1 MLWQFCAC
9 GGAPAQPTTAPLVA
23 AATSAAKATDAPATL
38 TPATPA
44 TKTSAA
50 TPTDAPKPAPTKEN
64 EIAQINF
71 SEMLKNVE
79 KVLKEAGIPYS
90 IAVSDTYTVA
100 GHTIQSVGYASLGA
114 PDKGTPLTVARK
126 AQNQELLTRGLD
138 EWVKEGHSLDDLM
151 IEGVPLKGVRYV
163 LYINAGTFDDG
174 KKVADAINKSNAL
187 PHNLSAQGGAWGF
200 EDENWVCGSGN
211 YTGSNLLQK
220 IYKSILTMGRAKH
233 DKYIKKYIKK
243 CRYDKCR

>member
-1 MLWQFCAC
+1 MTINAKFGATVCALAILCAC

-151 IEGVPLKGVRYV
+151 IEGVP
-163 LYINAGTFDDG
+163 
-174 KKVADAINKSNAL
+174 
-187 PHNLSAQGGAWGF
+187 
-200 EDENWVCGSGN
+200 
-211 YTGSNLLQK
+211 
-220 IYKSILTMGRAKH
+220 
-233 DKYIKKYIKK
+233 
-243 CRYDKCR
+243 